1 MKEVHQFLTSFVLA
15 VQKRFCGWI
24 RAFLED
30 PQHGTKKPWRLSHR
44 YSYQAMDITTSNEV
58 YFWSGIHITAG
69 FDKQFHYLIVST
81 ASSNTECKLWKQNCS
96 DKNNHVKDWS
106 QMTIRR
112 YTIIICGIFWNFK
125 SLFLSLII
133 PKYQLL
139 LIPILWNT
147 NSYVSQFY
155 EIPTPENY
163 FARTIID
170 QIITWSSHKV

>member
-1 MKEVHQFLTSFVLA
+1 MSHERSSPVFDKLCVGSAEEILWMNLLKTHSMDL
-15 VQKRFCGWI
+15 RNHEW
-24 RAFLED
+24 
-30 PQHGTKKPWRLSHR
+30 LSHR

-147 NSYVSQFY
+147 NSWELFCK
-155 EIPTPENY
+155 NNH
-163 FARTIID
+163 
-170 QIITWSSHKV
+170 WSNHNVVFP